1 MASDALAGYNE
12 QLEYNLS
19 EEGQFTETGVYDP
32 SGIAEDITGIFD
44 DHTFR
49 GEKDPGNSKSKLNG
63 ARFVVYE
70 IVDFDIELNIEFT
83 IRGETYEIDYVEKD
97 KQGAQVLWLL

>member
-12 QLEYNLS
+12 QLEYILS

-49 GEKDPGNSKSKLNG
+49 GDKDQGNAKSKLNR
-63 ARFVVYE
+63 ARFIVFE
-70 IVDFDIELNIEFT
+70 IVDFDIELNIEIT
-83 IRGETYEIDYVEKD
+83 IRSETYTIHYIDKD